1 MRYVIRYDGGEV
13 IRERPKRRGLWIA
26 VGMVLLAVAVRL
38 VRPNVADWAGAAL
51 FSGGSEQ
58 TVAAFGEMLDA
69 LRFGAGFSQAV
80 TAFCQEVMAG
90 AGF

>member
-13 IRERPKRRGLWIA
+13 IRERPRGRGLWIA
-26 VGMVLLAVAVRL
+26 ALMVLLAVAVRL
-38 VRPNVADWAGAAL
+38 VWPNVADWAGEAL

-58 TVAAFGEMLDA
+58 TVAAFGEMLEA
-69 LRFGAGFSQAV
+69 LRSGAGFSQAV